1 MQKRGLSSIIF
12 VYCEEGKSNLNS
24 FDRDYSF
31 GGRIEGIYAKTTPE
45 HLLMEGADDVTVI
58 EYK

>member
-1 MQKRGLSSIIF
+1 MQKKGLSSIIL
-12 VYCEEGKSNLNS
+12 VYCEDGKSNLSS
-24 FDRDYSF
+24 FYRDYSA

-45 HLLMEGADDVTVI
+45 HLLMKGADDVTVI